1 MNYHRHRGG
10 EMGYAIGPNFFR
22 REMIFYVF
30 YASANAMIATVSRL
44 NKMLNII
51 IPNQLNPN
59 LIDSLSSTTCSADSY
74 QEEKR
79 FLLLESNLVTYRLF
93 AAICP

>member
-1 MNYHRHRGG
+1 
-10 EMGYAIGPNFFR
+10 MGYAIGPNFFR

-51 IPNQLNPN
+51 IPNQH

>member
-1 MNYHRHRGG
+1 
-10 EMGYAIGPNFFR
+10 MGYAIGPNFFR

-51 IPNQLNPN
+51 IHNQH

-74 QEEKR
+74 QEEKKISLAGKQFAYLPIVR
-79 FLLLESNLVTYRLF
+79 RNLSVTALLTKVVAQS
-93 AAICP
+93 